1 MDQARYYLLGP
12 RGISPAGE
20 EALGGPGVKVGY
32 LSLARLKEISG
43 TLGIADRLE
52 RDFAVEPARLRN
64 SIDVYGDASIG
75 IINIIDMADMEAA
88 RDRIAFLVKKDLF
101 LLAEIEDEDGS
112 VRGLF
117 EEAVRR
123 LKGGG
128 TLEKFIYSILE
139 RMMQGSS
146 RMQED
151 MEQRFLEIEQDLL
164 EEQADRRLSRVIY
177 AYRQRLSLIYNYLEQ
192 LIDIAE
198 ELEDNENGL
207 FDQDHLWHFRLF
219 IGKAERVSRS
229 VRMLGENTVHLRE
242 SLEAV
247 INYNLNRIMKI
258 LTVITAVF
266 LPLTLI
272 VGWYGMNFRHMP
284 ELEYPWAY
292 PALIG
297 AFLVVTLVIVYIFKR
312 KKFM

>member
-43 TLGIADRLE
+43 MLGIADRLE

-198 ELEDNENGL
+198 ELEDNENEL

-258 LTVITAVF
+258 LTVITAIF

-284 ELEYPWAY
+284 ELEYTWAY

>member
-1 MDQARYYLLGP
+1 M
-12 RGISPAGE
+12 
-20 EALGGPGVKVGY
+20 GY

-43 TLGIADRLE
+43 TLGIADKLE
-52 RDFAVEPARLRN
+52 RDFAEEPARLRS
-64 SIDVYGDASIG
+64 SIDVYADACIG
-75 IINIIDMADMEAA
+75 IINIIDMADMDAA

-101 LLAEIEDEDGS
+101 LLAEIEDADGS
-112 VRGLF
+112 VRRLF

-123 LKGGG
+123 LQGGG
-128 TLEKFIYSILE
+128 TLERFICSILE
-139 RMMQGSS
+139 RMLQGSG

-151 MEQRFLEIEQDLL
+151 MERRFLEIEQDLL
-164 EEQADRRLSRVIY
+164 EDQADRRLSRVIY

-198 ELEDNENGL
+198 ELEDNAGGL
-207 FDQDHLWHFRLF
+207 FAPENLWQFRLF

-229 VRMLGENTVHLRE
+229 VQMLGENTVHLRE

-258 LTVITAVF
+258 LTVITAIF

-272 VGWYGMNFRHMP
+272 VGWYGMNFKHMP
-284 ELEYPWAY
+284 ELEYRWAY
-292 PALIG
+292 PALIA
-297 AFLVVTLVIVYIFKR
+297 AFLAVTLLIIYIFKR
-312 KKFM
+312 KKFL